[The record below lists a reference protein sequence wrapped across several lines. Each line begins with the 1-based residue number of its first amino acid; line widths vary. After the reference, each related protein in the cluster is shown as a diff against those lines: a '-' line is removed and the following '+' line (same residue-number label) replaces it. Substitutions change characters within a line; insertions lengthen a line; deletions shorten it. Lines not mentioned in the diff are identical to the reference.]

1 MNKALFSSA
10 SDEWATPQ
18 ALFDRL
24 NEKFRF
30 DLDVCATKENAK
42 CARYYTREQDGL
54 AQTWEGV
61 CWMNP
66 PYGRQIGEW
75 MQKAYQ
81 AAIGG
86 ATVVCLVPARTDT
99 RWWHEYAMRG
109 EIEFLKGRLKFGG
122 AKQGAPFP
130 SALVIFRG
138 GANDGECGFAGALHG
153 DDCRAGVSGR
163 HHGGAD
169 GDAGGGRGHLRAL
182 ADAQGG
188 AKAQM
193 MTEFE
198 RKVCDCL
205 TKIAA
210 EMREI
215 VREQGEIRI
224 TLEAIDRRL
233 AETGGLT
240 KATTRRAEVREF
252 EDWGEYY
259 CSACGGEV
267 MRHDVYCE
275 KCKAELIWPEGMNED
290 RPLEERGATE
300 P

>member
-1 MNKALFSSA
+1 
-10 SDEWATPQ
+10 
-18 ALFDRL
+18 
-24 NEKFRF
+24 
-30 DLDVCATKENAK
+30 
-42 CARYYTREQDGL
+42 
-54 AQTWEGV
+54 
-61 CWMNP
+61 
-66 PYGRQIGEW
+66 
-75 MQKAYQ
+75 
-81 AAIGG
+81 
-86 ATVVCLVPARTDT
+86 
-99 RWWHEYAMRG
+99 
-109 EIEFLKGRLKFGG
+109 
-122 AKQGAPFP
+122 
-130 SALVIFRG
+130 
-138 GANDGECGFAGALHG
+138 
-153 DDCRAGVSGR
+153 
-163 HHGGAD
+163 
-169 GDAGGGRGHLRAL
+169 
-182 ADAQGG
+182 
-188 AKAQM
+188 M